1 MSKSKEQDNIPPAHF
16 HSMSFHGVVGSHLT
30 SRIRKFS
37 TFATL
42 EITVSGQCITLFT
55 TNVEEAYA
63 MLGAITNTTYE
74 DTTMDVA

>member
-1 MSKSKEQDNIPPAHF
+1 MSNEQDTTPPAKF
-16 HSMSFHGVVGSHLT
+16 TGMSFHNVVGSHLT

-37 TFATL
+37 NFATL
-42 EITVSGQCITLFT
+42 EIEISGQSITLFT

-74 DTTMDVA
+74 DTTLDVA